1 MLVMMAL
8 ELVEEIGE
16 QHWFV
21 LDKEDQL
28 LWVLTVGEICAE
40 EQNFI
45 HRFSQKVRFSI
56 ALACS

>member
-1 MLVMMAL
+1 MLEMMVL
-8 ELVEEIGE
+8 EHVEETEE

-21 LDKEDQL
+21 LGKEDQS
-28 LWVLTVGEICAE
+28 LWVLIVGEICAE